1 MGQGIGLLH
10 FIYSDGKPTITQI
23 ACILRVSPV
32 DLDCRYPKYHNFS
45 EVPHSLYML
54 EISQVLKQFG
64 NMWYIA
70 DTCNSALT
78 TGIDDITGFR
88 RHGKP

>member
-1 MGQGIGLLH
+1 MDSKADIAESRTTDLKDGL
-10 FIYSDGKPTITQI
+10 
-23 ACILRVSPV
+23 
-32 DLDCRYPKYHNFS
+32 
-45 EVPHSLYML
+45 M
-54 EISQVLKQFG
+54 ISQVLKRIE
-64 NMWYIA
+64 NLWYIA

>member
-1 MGQGIGLLH
+1 ME
-10 FIYSDGKPTITQI
+10 
-23 ACILRVSPV
+23 
-32 DLDCRYPKYHNFS
+32 N
-45 EVPHSLYML
+45 M
-54 EISQVLKQFG
+54 ISQLFRSLPKFVYVGGTSGFKTDKNLR
-64 NMWYIA
+64 YIA